1 MMKKILCVALVVIVM
16 MSLVACG
23 MKLKGEYRTE
33 EAFGS
38 YVSYT
43 FSGNKVTV
51 KTFVVGVK
59 ALELEGTYEINKD
72 GNEITITYD
81 GDDKAEDNEDVV
93 SGTQSFEKGDGY
105 IKIGSLKLNLQ
116 G

>member
-1 MMKKILCVALVVIVM
+1 MKKILCAVLVVIM
-16 MSLVACG
+16 MLSLVACG

-33 EAFGS
+33 EVFGS

-51 KTFVVGVK
+51 KTYVVGVK
-59 ALELEGTYEINKD
+59 AVELEGTYEINKD
-72 GNEITITYD
+72 GNEITITYEN
-81 GDDKAEDNEDVV
+81 GDEAEDNENVV
-93 SGTQSFEKGDGY
+93 SGTQTFEKGDGY
-105 IKIGSLKLNLQ
+105 IKIGALKLNLQ

>member
-1 MMKKILCVALVVIVM
+1 MKKILCAALVVIM
-16 MSLVACG
+16 MLSLVACG
-23 MKLKGEYRTE
+23 MQLKGEYRTE
-33 EAFGS
+33 EVFGS

-72 GNEITITYD
+72 ANEITITYAN
-81 GDDKAEDNEDVV
+81 GDEAEDNEDVV
-93 SGTQSFEKGDGY
+93 SGTQSFEKGEDY
-105 IKIGSLKLNLQ
+105 IKIGALKLTLK

>member
-1 MMKKILCVALVVIVM
+1 MKKILCAALVVIM
-16 MSLVACG
+16 MLSLVACG

-33 EAFGS
+33 EVFGS

-51 KTFVVGVK
+51 KTYVVGVK
-59 ALELEGTYEINKD
+59 AVELEGTYEINKD
-72 GNEITITYD
+72 GNEITITYEN
-81 GDDKAEDNEDVV
+81 GDEAEDNENVV
-93 SGTQSFEKGDGY
+93 SGTQTFEKGDGY
-105 IKIGSLKLNLQ
+105 IKIGALKLNLQ